1 MKFYRN
7 YAFKEMAL
15 SNAQPEWGSHRK
27 CKELFGICF
36 HLAFVIGS
44 MIDESGQ
51 IVGSENEKASHLQF
65 R

>member
-1 MKFYRN
+1 
-7 YAFKEMAL
+7 MAL

-44 MIDESGQ
+44 MIDESGK